1 MADCVSILPE
11 IPRRNTL
18 KQNSVVFFKSLLW
31 AVFCCSLFACA
42 AGQAART
49 QQPPLSPFAF
59 SDRYV
64 IAVMPFTFKAEKEEY
79 RTSTSKLEDLVIDQL
94 LKTGRYRVVER
105 SRMAAVL
112 KEISLEQMGIVDGAS
127 AGRIGK
133 QLGAELILVGQLT
146 AVKPV
151 GDRDSLGI
159 MYRERKG
166 FEVTLQARLIDSRL
180 GEVVAS
186 ATASGREVQ
195 EHKVALGATTG
206 GLSPDETLF
215 NTAAEKAII
224 QLVHDISVGLAPNL
238 FD

>member
-1 MADCVSILPE
+1 MADCVSILSQ
-11 IPRRNTL
+11 IPRRNNV
-18 KQNSVVFFKSLLW
+18 KQKSVVFFKSLLW
-31 AVFCCSLFACA
+31 AVFCCSFFACA
-42 AGQAART
+42 TDQATRT
-49 QQPPLSPFAF
+49 QQPPLSLFAF

-112 KEISLEQMGIVDGAS
+112 NEINLEQMGIVDGAS

-180 GEVVAS
+180 GELL
-186 ATASGREVQ
+186 RR
-195 EHKVALGATTG
+195 
-206 GLSPDETLF
+206 PP
-215 NTAAEKAII
+215 AAEKFKSIK
-224 QLVHDISVGLAPNL
+224 
-238 FD
+238 